1 MSGHREERDIRLE
14 LERISEELRQ
24 PSQAHPTRHSALNVI
39 ESAISDLL
47 SKERELASAISL
59 SKLLLSHN
67 HSLSQD
73 LQSAIQ
79 AKMHLETTVC
89 ALRQELRQSKLE
101 GIRLES
107 KCKALEASLREE
119 AGKSLCE
126 KQLEE
131 IARYVKG
138 LEREVTGLRENK
150 QTCEA
155 CKLHTFP
162 PENLCIN
169 SDSEAC
175 TDTSSLYHKHESF
188 PSSVLS
194 LSNRDSISV
203 LGRPRLSPGEEYF
216 TLVTQCVKMNTEGGG
231 REVATKTLYQ
241 EAIKQG
247 VTFDKWHR
255 WVEEQLRRTSE
266 GA

>member
-24 PSQAHPTRHSALNVI
+24 PSPVHPIATRHSALNVI

-79 AKMHLETTVC
+79 TKMHLDAMVC
-89 ALRQELRQSKLE
+89 TLRQELRQSKLE
-101 GIRLES
+101 GMRLES
-107 KCKALEASLREE
+107 RCKALEARLREE
-119 AGKSLCE
+119 AEQSVCE

-138 LEREVTGLRENK
+138 LEREVTGLRKNK
-150 QTCEA
+150 QMCEA
-155 CKLHTFP
+155 CKLHTSS
-162 PENLCIN
+162 PENICID
-169 SDSEAC
+169 SDAC
-175 TDTSSLYHKHESF
+175 TETSSLCQKHDRG
-188 PSSVLS
+188 LS
-194 LSNRDSISV
+194 LSSRDSISV

-231 REVATKTLYQ
+231 REVSTKTLYQ

-266 GA
+266 

>member
-24 PSQAHPTRHSALNVI
+24 PSPVQPIATRHSALNVI

-59 SKLLLSHN
+59 SKLLLSQS

-79 AKMHLETTVC
+79 AKMHLEAMVC

-101 GIRLES
+101 GMRLES
-107 KCKALEASLREE
+107 RCKALEARLEEE
-119 AGKSLCE
+119 AEQSLCE

-138 LEREVTGLRENK
+138 LEREVTGLRKNK
-150 QTCEA
+150 QMCEA
-155 CKLHTFP
+155 CKLHTFAH
-162 PENLCIN
+162 ENCFN

-175 TDTSSLYHKHESF
+175 TDTSSLCQKHDSF
-188 PSSVLS
+188 PSSGLS
-194 LSNRDSISV
+194 LSSGGSISV

-255 WVEEQLRRTSE
+255 WVEEQLRR
-266 GA
+266 